1 MLGADDYLAKKGSR
15 IMLPHSERLEKEQP
29 VQAANFHFSHHAKF
43 QNVSHLCKRLKA
55 KTTHEIGC
63 GQKRAEND
71 EGCLHD
77 AFPML
82 KWLF

>member
-43 QNVSHLCKRLKA
+43 QNVSHFCK
-55 KTTHEIGC
+55 
-63 GQKRAEND
+63 
-71 EGCLHD
+71 
-77 AFPML
+77 
-82 KWLF
+82 